1 MKKDM
6 LRIRNMTFYGYH
18 GLLDE
23 EATLGQQFEVDVDV
37 AGDFRGWSKMGPH
50 PAAVDYPRVCE
61 LVEHVVTKERFGLIE
76 ALADRIADVLLSAL
90 QLQHVVVRVR
100 KPNPPVPTQFDGV
113 EVEVHRGV

>member
-1 MKKDM
+1 MKKDV

-37 AGDFRGWSKMGPH
+37 FGDFRGWSRMTEH
-50 PAAVDYPRVCE
+50 PDPVDYPRVCQ
-61 LVEHVVTKERFGLIE
+61 LVEQVVTKERYGLVE
-76 ALADRIADVLLSAL
+76 ALADRIAEVLQTDLNLS
-90 QLQHVVVRVR
+90 QLVVRVR

-113 EVEVHRGV
+113 EVEVRRGV